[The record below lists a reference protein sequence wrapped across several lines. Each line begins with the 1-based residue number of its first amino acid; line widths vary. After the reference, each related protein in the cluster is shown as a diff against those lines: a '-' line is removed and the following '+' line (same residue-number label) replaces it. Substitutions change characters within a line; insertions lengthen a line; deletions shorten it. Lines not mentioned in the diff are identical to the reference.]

1 MSDDDAK
8 RALRREVSA
17 RIAQINQHARAFRAQ
32 RATDYAL
39 RSSALVHAKLVLS
52 YRAMSDEINADA
64 LTMHLRARG
73 VRIAFPCVDA
83 RQKLVLLE
91 VVGSDPFAAAAWTTD
106 HFGIRVPRDDS
117 SEVPALVRRVHAR
130 DLDALIVPLRAFDL
144 RGARLGRGKGFYDGL
159 INSLRPDARAA
170 TLGFA
175 FETQLV
181 SEVPEAAHDARVAFL
196 ATERRLIHTKRSR
209 QHA

>member
-64 LTMHLRARG
+64 LTMHLCARG

-83 RQKLVLLE
+83 RQKLVLL
-91 VVGSDPFAAAAWTTD
+91 GRLHDITD
-106 HFGIRVPRDDS
+106 KPGN
-117 SEVPALVRRVHAR
+117 PAVQHRQS
-130 DLDALIVPLRAFDL
+130 LIVAD
-144 RGARLGRGKGFYDGL
+144 GAKLPKF
-159 INSLRPDARAA
+159 
-170 TLGFA
+170 
-175 FETQLV
+175 
-181 SEVPEAAHDARVAFL
+181 
-196 ATERRLIHTKRSR
+196 
-209 QHA
+209 